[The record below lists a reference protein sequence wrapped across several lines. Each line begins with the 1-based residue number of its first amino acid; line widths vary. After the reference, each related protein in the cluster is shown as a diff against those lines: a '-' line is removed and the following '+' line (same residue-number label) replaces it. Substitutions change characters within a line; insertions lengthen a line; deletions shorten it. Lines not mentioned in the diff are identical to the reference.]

1 MKNESKKRRPGR
13 KLFVPITLAMLFY
26 FLASG
31 LAIPFPGWPN
41 IKREAPEPCTLADQ
55 IIAANADVP
64 IRSCP
69 AGNGDDEI
77 SLFEDVTLSM
87 PLPPIRSTITI
98 EGNGHR
104 IDGDGRFRI
113 FEVKAGHLRINELTL
128 TNGNDHHGGAIKVR
142 MGGKLTLDHSA
153 ISNSSASFGG
163 AISSERGQITLRES
177 SLVDNEALSF
187 GGAIYASD
195 SSMLLQASALSG
207 NKASR
212 KGGAIY
218 ATASDVLIQASAING
233 NSAISNGGGASFIG
247 SEVEISRS
255 VFSQNTSRIHGGGFE
270 TGGATIAISDSIIV
284 GNSAISRGG
293 GVYLR
298 RSTVTMTHV
307 TLAKNASQYD
317 VGGLYKDYGTLNL
330 RNSII
335 ANNRL
340 IDCFALLTLE
350 ENINNLIQDGTCD
363 PMLSGEAMFRMEDG
377 VPTFISLDSDS
388 PAIDAA
394 HPDYCAEVDIQGF
407 ARPQGDACDIGA
419 VEMLADE
426 DTES

>member
-31 LAIPFPGWPN
+31 LAIPFPGWLN

-55 IIAANADVP
+55 IIAANADVQ
-64 IRSCP
+64 IGSCP

-177 SLVDNEALSF
+177 SLVDNEASSF

-233 NSAISNGGGASFIG
+233 NSAISNGGGASFIAAKW
-247 SEVEISRS
+247 RS
-255 VFSQNTSRIHGGGFE
+255 VAAFSAKTRRAYTVADSKPAARRSPSV
-270 TGGATIAISDSIIV
+270 TVLSWAIQLLV
-284 GNSAISRGG
+284 AAG

-307 TLAKNASQYD
+307 TLANNSSRDD

-335 ANNRL
+335 ANDRN

-350 ENINNLIQDGTCD
+350 ENINNLIQDGNCD
-363 PMLSGEAMFRMEDG
+363 PMLSGEAMFRMGDG
-377 VPTFISLDSDS
+377 EKDFVYLASDS

-426 DTES
+426 DTDS